1 MALIPGELIPLA
13 GIAVAAIAVMGRL
26 IVQPIVQALIRLNEQ
41 QRVQPPNP
49 AALEQRLSALEDQ
62 QQRLERSL
70 DRVLQ
75 DRDFYLQLQ
84 AGKANSEIPPAP

>member
-13 GIAVAAIAVMGRL
+13 AIAVGAIAVVGRV
-26 IVQPIVQALIRLNEQ
+26 IVQPIVQALIKLNEQ
-41 QRVQPPNP
+41 PRVPPANT
-49 AALEQRLSALEDQ
+49 AALEQRVSALEEQ
-62 QQRLERSL
+62 QQQLERSL

-84 AGKANSEIPPAP
+84 AGKPKPEIPPGP